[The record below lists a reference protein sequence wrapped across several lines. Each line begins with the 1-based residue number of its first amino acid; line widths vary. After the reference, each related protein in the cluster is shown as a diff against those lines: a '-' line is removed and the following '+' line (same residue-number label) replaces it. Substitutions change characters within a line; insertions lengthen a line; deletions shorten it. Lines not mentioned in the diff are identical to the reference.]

1 MPRRRFKMTRVPAP
15 EWAPTYAR
23 GLIEFDMAASKHGD
37 AITEVERTALI
48 SHHDSILQLV
58 DKLVER
64 YATDNSYEDDFPQQS
79 RLTGEFY
86 IGSESYHR
94 LCGMKW
100 IQICVEA
107 RCIGTRHVRTD
118 DYLGLHVWLRFDPKS
133 GRLTNHRNTDSMV
146 I

>member
-1 MPRRRFKMTRVPAP
+1 MPRRKFKMTRIAIP

-23 GLIEFDMAASKHGD
+23 GVIEFDMTASKHGD
-37 AITEVERTALI
+37 AISEDERTSLVGK
-48 SHHDSILQLV
+48 HDSILALV
-58 DKLVER
+58 DKLVEQ
-64 YATDNSYEDDFPQQS
+64 YATDNSYEDDFPEQS

-86 IGSESYHR
+86 IGRESYHR
-94 LCGMKW
+94 LCGKSW

-107 RCIGTRHVRTD
+107 RCIGTRHIRAG